1 MLLFSTNIASITTK
15 NGLYLWQYSTWIN
28 LLYEHSSGKL
38 CVLSNLTQI
47 VTSQGVYCSFDLSLS
62 LPLSK
67 ILCQQTLIVIFCRVL
82 IWPWHLRITV
92 HVCLINLSIKEEL
105 ISLVG
110 EHNISKQ
117 NNLFT
122 ILTYLTLFHRSVLL

>member
-1 MLLFSTNIASITTK
+1 MAVQ
-15 NGLYLWQYSTWIN
+15 YLDQ
-28 LLYEHSSGKL
+28 
-38 CVLSNLTQI
+38 
-47 VTSQGVYCSFDLSLS
+47 SQD
-62 LPLSK
+62 
-67 ILCQQTLIVIFCRVL
+67 
-82 IWPWHLRITV
+82 TV